1 MPYNLQAPQS
11 IGHPFRRPQQIS
23 FHSAVFSVQTTS
35 VSSLGLWYASP
46 GAVELRSERLLPPD
60 SGQCQV
66 QSLHSAVSRGT
77 ESLIFNGLVPVSE
90 YDRMR
95 CPLMGGHFPFPVKYG
110 YCNVGL
116 VTAGPAAWLGQRVFS
131 LSPHQTFFNTS
142 ADALAVLPPDLPS
155 KRAVLAANME
165 TALNAVWTAKAGPAD
180 RIAVVGGGVIGLLI
194 AYLCNQLPGAK
205 VTVVDP
211 HASRETVC
219 QALGLRLAS
228 PTQALEAL
236 TDTCDVVFHTSGH
249 PEGLSTALTLAGNEA
264 SVIELSWYGT
274 RRVAAP
280 LGEAFHSRQLRLVSC
295 QVGHIEASH
304 RPRWS
309 YGRRLQAA
317 LGLLCDARLDAL
329 LETAV
334 PFQGL
339 VEHLPRLFSADNHS
353 LCQVIDYS

>member
-1 MPYNLQAPQS
+1 
-11 IGHPFRRPQQIS
+11 
-23 FHSAVFSVQTTS
+23 VQTTS
-35 VSSLGLWYASP
+35 VNALSLWYVAP
-46 GAVELRSERLLPPD
+46 GAVELRPEPLSPPEL
-60 SGQCQV
+60 GQCQV
-66 QSLHSAVSRGT
+66 RSLHSAVSRGT
-77 ESLIFNGLVPVSE
+77 ESLVFNGLVPVSE
-90 YDRMR
+90 YGRMR
-95 CPLMGGHFPFPVKYG
+95 CPLMGGDFPFPVKYG

-116 VTAGPAAWLGQRVFS
+116 VIAGPDAWLGQRVFS
-131 LSPHQTFFNTS
+131 LSPHQTVFNAS
-142 ADALAVLPPDLPS
+142 AEALAVLPPDLPS

-194 AYLCNQLPGAK
+194 AYLCRQLPGAK

-211 HASRETVC
+211 HAGRDVIC
-219 QALGLRLAS
+219 QALGLSLAS
-228 PTQALEAL
+228 TAQALEEL

-280 LGEAFHSRQLRLVSC
+280 LGESFHSRQLRLVSC

-329 LETAV
+329 LEVAM
-334 PFQGL
+334 PFEGL
-339 VEHLPRLFSADNHS
+339 AQHLPKLFSADNHS